1 MLTMSSGV
9 QDIEDIDLRE
19 FAGRLRERIPLGSPV
34 GYLRGKA
41 YFRDL
46 ATELLGCSALVAEE
60 LVDTLE
66 MRGYLRFQG
75 DPSDRS
81 GATTPWEIGAGD

>member
-1 MLTMSSGV
+1 MIDDLE
-9 QDIEDIDLRE
+9 QLDLRE
-19 FAGRLRERIPLGSPV
+19 VVATLRDRTPLGSPV
-34 GYLRGKA
+34 GYLRGKS

-46 ATELLGCSALVAEE
+46 TAAALGCSMQRAEE

-81 GATTPWEIGAGD
+81 RAETPWEITVGD